1 MNYTEL
7 KTNVQDICENTFTD
21 DQLAM
26 FTEQAEQKIYNAV
39 QIPALR
45 KNVTGTVTGSNTY
58 LTVPTD
64 FLYVY
69 SLAVVDDV
77 NFLPE
82 ADPAATPTGLPKH
95 YAVFDETTFL
105 LGPTPDSSYV
115 TELHYGYYPESI
127 VTAGTSWLGTEFD
140 SALLNGTLVEAI
152 RFMKGEPDLV
162 ALYDKMYVTSMSL
175 LKVLGDGKLKN
186 KVNITANYVSKQ
198 AQTKIEKVGGTLN
211 IVKKYVPKQNT
222 PSVAK
227 KLTENPN
234 TSKK

>member
-69 SLAVVDDV
+69 SLAVVDSSGDYHFLLNKDV
-77 NFLPE
+77 NFVRE
-82 ADPAATPTGLPKH
+82 AYPAATPTGLPKH

-140 SALLNGTLVEAI
+140 SALLNGALVEAI

-175 LKVLGDGKLKN
+175 LKVLGDGKLRSDAYRSGQP
-186 KVNITANYVSKQ
+186 VMPVQ
-198 AQTKIEKVGGTLN
+198 
-211 IVKKYVPKQNT
+211 
-222 PSVAK
+222 
-227 KLTENPN
+227 
-234 TSKK
+234 